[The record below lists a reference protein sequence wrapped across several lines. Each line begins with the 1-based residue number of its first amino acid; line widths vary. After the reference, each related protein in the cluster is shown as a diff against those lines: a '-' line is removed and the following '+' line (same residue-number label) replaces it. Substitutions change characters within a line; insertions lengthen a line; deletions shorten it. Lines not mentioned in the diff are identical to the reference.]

1 VFVTCE
7 SERFWRYMQLAIP
20 LVCSTGEKPR
30 ASGESFKVRMISN
43 PTESAI
49 IPGAHSPHFLRM
61 KF

>member
-1 VFVTCE
+1 
-7 SERFWRYMQLAIP
+7 MQLAIP